1 MAFLRSMVRAG
12 RKDEGYAEVQRL
24 LKVPFAYAMPF
35 FEDPDPAYLAV
46 KDDPHYDEILRRP
59 PRL

>member
-1 MAFLRSMVRAG
+1 MRAG

-24 LKVPFAYAMPF
+24 LKVPFANAVPF